1 MIGFIIYSSWGHV
14 KCLHFR
20 ISFLLQWKIYRLLE
34 KKTNIDL
41 FFVFKLT
48 VVENV
53 AKHCSQTVLP
63 LIEKIGNKSAI
74 H

>member
-1 MIGFIIYSSWGHV
+1 MSSFPYSV
-14 KCLHFR
+14 FVAIENLPATR
-20 ISFLLQWKIYRLLE
+20 
-34 KKTNIDL
+34 KKQIL
-41 FFVFKLT
+41 IFVFVFKVT
-48 VVENV
+48 VVENA